1 MTLSKIVLAVT
12 SIIATLG
19 AAQAQTYPNQ
29 DLHMVV
35 GFAAGSG
42 PDIVARFLADKLRPK
57 LGKPILVENK
67 PGAVGNIATEY
78 VAKAKPDGYTLYM
91 TGGST
96 LAAATYLFKNQTADA
111 KTLEVAATMASAPIL
126 MVVAT
131 SSPYQKLADLSAAL
145 RAKGDKASYGTAF
158 PTARVAG
165 AIYRDSIGGK
175 AVEVQY
181 KTSSDWINDLTGG
194 NIDFAFIDATAGL
207 GLSKAGR
214 FRVIAVS
221 TAKRS
226 AAMPD
231 FPTITEGGVKL
242 DIGSWWAV
250 FAPQGTPKPVL
261 EKLHTD
267 ISDVVRTDEAKTFFS
282 STGYDTWITTAD
294 EARAAYLKEFKDWAE
309 YVKIAKIE
317 PQG

>member
-1 MTLSKIVLAVT
+1 MIAGKIVLAFTGV
-12 SIIATLG
+12 IAAIG
-19 AAQAQTYPNQ
+19 CAQAQTYPSQ
-29 DLHMVV
+29 DVHMVV

-42 PDIVARFLADKLRPK
+42 PDIVARFLANELRPK

-78 VAKAKPDGYTLYM
+78 VAKSKPDGHTLYM

-96 LAAATYLFKNQTADA
+96 LAAATYLFKNQTVDA
-111 KTLEVAATMASAPIL
+111 RTLEIAATMASAPIL
-126 MVVAT
+126 MVVAAN
-131 SSPYQKLADLSAAL
+131 SPHQKLADLSAAL
-145 RAKGDKASYGTAF
+145 KAKGDKASYGTAF

-181 KTSSDWINDLTGG
+181 KTSSDWINDLTSG

-226 AAMPD
+226 TAMPD
-231 FPTITEGGVKL
+231 FPTITESGVKL

-267 ISDVVRTDEAKTFFS
+267 ISDVVRTDEAKKFFS
-282 STGYDTWITTAD
+282 STGYDTWITTAQ